1 MYMFSIQETVR
12 QNRHSNGLTQFELA
26 QRAGI
31 SLPCLQNI
39 EAGRGN
45 PELSTLNAIFR
56 VLGLELKVEISP
68 VDWDALAA
76 CGAPLMTTTHSSI
89 RATPALLVAQLNRA
103 IRGPSLNAANE
114 REFEALLALVSALQ
128 DHFPSFFRKH
138 FKKSHP
144 IHEFAST
151 PRTGRIV
158 KLRRQAIA
166 KLASYL

>member
-12 QNRHSNGLTQFELA
+12 ENRHLIGLTQFELA

-39 EAGRGN
+39 EAGHGN
-45 PELSTLNAIFR
+45 PEVSTLNAIFQI
-56 VLGLELKVEISP
+56 LGLELKAEPSP
-68 VDWDALAA
+68 IDWDALAA
-76 CGAPLMTTTHSSI
+76 CGAPLMSISQRSI
-89 RATPALLVAQLNRA
+89 RATPALLVTQLNLA
-103 IRGPSLNAANE
+103 LRGLSKANE
-114 REFEALLALVSALQ
+114 REIEALLALASALQ
-128 DHFPSFFRKH
+128 DHFPSFFKKH

-144 IHEFAST
+144 IHEFTRKGS
-151 PRTGRIV
+151 TGRII